1 MRENTTRPCS
11 LMNRSTIVVRCPGA
25 ASADR
30 TAEYRPAAHRLAA
43 QVRHLLFVLLNERPI
58 RPWLAR

>member
-1 MRENTTRPCS
+1 
-11 LMNRSTIVVRCPGA
+11 MNRSTIVVRCPGA